1 MCTNEDEINIRFDSE
16 LTPGTEFTFE
26 NDILT
31 ITNAGTY
38 TISSS
43 SISVKSLIISSTPVT
58 INLKSVSLTSTGKKT
73 PLIISRNCE
82 VTLNIIEKSSFK
94 DTNENEKDGI
104 IYGKKLKVNYNI

>member
-16 LTPGTEFTFE
+16 LTPETEFTFE

-73 PLIISRNCE
+73 PLIISINCE
-82 VTLNIIEKSSFK
+82 VTLNIIEKSSCK
-94 DTNENEKDGI
+94 DTNEN
-104 IYGKKLKVNYNI
+104 